1 MAQHL
6 TASSELRCQ
15 AEDIKNAVNSMID
28 AIDPAED
35 NRGPVEFKKHAA
47 AVVLSRAI
55 ERAWQRA

>member
-1 MAQHL
+1 MCIRD
-6 TASSELRCQ
+6 S
-15 AEDIKNAVNSMID
+15 IKNAVSSMID